1 MSGLTCEDARNLFDA
16 HLNGELRP
24 ALDTELNAH
33 RVRCPACRHELAL
46 LEVAGQVIAAD
57 DAAPALDEDFASRLM
72 ACVSE
77 RRTSRPL
84 WHRRVVGIGARALAA
99 AACIALVVGYFSRPK
114 KDVAGWHSE
123 SPSAS
128 VSHDRPGGA
137 ASPAR
142 VEGPI
147 SSRNTFQ
154 AQVERALTEWRNDA
168 SSLKKI
174 YDFITPQI
182 HERMRRE
189 RSENA
194 HDQPDLFEPGHPDA
208 LPGDVAIPRQIIEDI

>member
-16 HLNGELRP
+16 HLNGELQP
-24 ALDTELNAH
+24 ALETELNAH

-57 DAAPALDEDFASRLM
+57 DAAPALDEDFALRLM

-114 KDVAGWHSE
+114 KDWRAGIPNRPV
-123 SPSAS
+123 SPFPMTGPAA
-128 VSHDRPGGA
+128 RPHRHG
-137 ASPAR
+137 
-142 VEGPI
+142 
-147 SSRNTFQ
+147 SRG
-154 AQVERALTEWRNDA
+154 R
-168 SSLKKI
+168 S
-174 YDFITPQI
+174 
-182 HERMRRE
+182 RRGTLS
-189 RSENA
+189 RPRWS
-194 HDQPDLFEPGHPDA
+194 GH
-208 LPGDVAIPRQIIEDI
+208 